1 MQESIELARGVIAS
15 DGVLTIHLIR
25 YPGRPEFIMLGW
37 PGRPTQIEPPKLPAV
52 TTVTFAFFAEARIQ
66 LAAIRAAER

>member
-37 PGRPTQIEPPKLPAV
+37 PGRIEPPKLPAV
-52 TTVTFAFFAEARIQ
+52 TTVTFAVFAEARIQ